1 MSNQFEAQFRNLTG
15 ILNEYT
21 TEPTSTDSERD
32 SQEYRS
38 PSGSETPMNTCVAG
52 AAHDCNTGDPFV
64 NKTHQL
70 AHRLD
75 AVGDLLDKAT
85 KVLLGAVAV
94 IEAGVKF
101 TDTVRRRKK
110 Y

>member
-21 TEPTSTDSERD
+21 TEPTSTDSERA

-52 AAHDCNTGDPFV
+52 AAHDCNTGDSFV
-64 NKTHQL
+64 DKTHRL
-70 AHRLD
+70 ANRLN
-75 AVGDLLDKAT
+75 AVGNLLDKAA
-85 KVLLGAVAV
+85 VVFLGVVAV
-94 IEAGVKF
+94 IDAGVKL

-110 Y
+110 D